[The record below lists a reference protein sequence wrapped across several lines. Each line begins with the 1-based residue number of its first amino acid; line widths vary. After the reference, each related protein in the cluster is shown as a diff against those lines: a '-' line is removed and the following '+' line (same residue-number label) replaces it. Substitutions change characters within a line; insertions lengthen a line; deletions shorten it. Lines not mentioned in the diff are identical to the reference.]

1 MNDYFFE
8 YSDARGRLAGSR
20 VVINYLLEVLTTRKD
35 DDILREVAIEVAI
48 GLAEDELKYID
59 EILCKKIGE

>member
-8 YSDARGRLAGSR
+8 FSDARGRLAGSR

-35 DDILREVAIEVAI
+35 DDILREVVI